1 MSAAGGGSNG
11 LQGHSARVE
20 QLGSAFWGK
29 KEKPRRI
36 SKCQKVK
43 IRAAQHQQV
52 KVKCTERV
60 SSKAAAAVAVIL
72 DESITLTTASN
83 KRQLAPA
90 LAAAVASSSTSSSP

>member
-1 MSAAGGGSNG
+1 MSAGAGGNG
-11 LQGHSARVE
+11 LQCHSARVE

-36 SKCQKVK
+36 SKCQKGK
-43 IRAAQHQQV
+43 IRAAQPQQV

-60 SSKAAAAVAVIL
+60 SSKAAAAAVIL
-72 DESITLTTASN
+72 DESITPTTASN
-83 KRQLAPA
+83 KRQPAPA

>member
-1 MSAAGGGSNG
+1 MSAAGGGNG
-11 LQGHSARVE
+11 LQCHSARVE

-60 SSKAAAAVAVIL
+60 SSKAAAAVIL
-72 DESITLTTASN
+72 DESITQQQLLTKDN
-83 KRQLAPA
+83 
-90 LAAAVASSSTSSSP
+90 